1 MDGIIIFTAVNAPE
15 YVDFPVVALTKSERY
30 FDSVSS
36 LCGDAF
42 DEAIKYLK
50 GTGHKTLKKYL
61 IECRVPV
68 EDRDRLVVAAVGQEI
83 IWIPCIA
90 NARWE
95 TESSGSE
102 DPAPEQGWLY
112 INIE

>member
-1 MDGIIIFTAVNAPE
+1 MIYPLSRLKEMGNMLVFRHRQAGDRIFP
-15 YVDFPVVALTKSERY
+15 
-30 FDSVSS
+30 
-36 LCGDAF
+36 
-42 DEAIKYLK
+42 LK